1 MEKNMENEMETGGI
15 FAFKELSLSRCI
27 GGNPI
32 IHYIL
37 IMVTGLKL
45 DLKETKF
52 NAYPLPTNFSPIWHS
67 FPRTAVYVG
76 PFLGLPCLLG
86 KG

>member
-32 IHYIL
+32 IYYIL

-45 DLKETKF
+45 DSKATKF
-52 NAYPLPTNFSPIWHS
+52 NA
-67 FPRTAVYVG
+67 
-76 PFLGLPCLLG
+76 
-86 KG
+86 